1 LKEPL
6 IIKFKKIIVEF
17 SKKYF
22 ERNPLVSLKRA
33 ELQAH
38 NLELEPY
45 LELHFY
51 LIA

>member
-38 NLELEPY
+38 NLEPY